1 MLFVLHLCLIDLF
14 TVLLVLLVGLLFE
27 VPPLVKHFVEL
38 LLETVALHFLLLLK
52 VEGVGVLDLQ
62 LSDFII
68 SGVDDRLVLLPQ
80 RFNES
85 TMPLTSLLRLFLQ
98 GLFESFDLPEILS
111 LLQLDPISL
120 QICFFDA
127 LLALSGEVLN

>member
-38 LLETVALHFLLLLK
+38 LLETVALHFLLLLE